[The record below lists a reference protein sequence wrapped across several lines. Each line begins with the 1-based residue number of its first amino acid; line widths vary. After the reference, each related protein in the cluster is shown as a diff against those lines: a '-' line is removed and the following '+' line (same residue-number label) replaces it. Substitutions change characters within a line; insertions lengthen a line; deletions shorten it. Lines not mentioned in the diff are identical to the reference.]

1 MTRTEIEALPVRQ
14 EIAAIGADMAQ
25 RLRENMADGLDTAEG
40 EYAMGDSDVCISIDP
55 TGADVTIYSDMG
67 QPRSLPNIEQA
78 LRLQLPAYGD
88 IEAELRDED
97 ADTEDLRRHYRSLCQ
112 SCGWPVD
119 W

>member
-25 RLRENMADGLDTAEG
+25 RLRESIADGLATAEG

-55 TGADVTIYSDMG
+55 TGADVAIYDDTG
-67 QPRSLPNIEQA
+67 LRRSLPNIEQP
-78 LRLQLPAYGD
+78 LRLQLPAYAD
-88 IEAELRDED
+88 TERELRDEAAD
-97 ADTEDLRRHYRSLCQ
+97 AEDLRRHYRSLCQ
-112 SCGWPVD
+112 SYGWPVG